1 MSEYFRKLKS
11 FGGRVKVRFIKLCN
25 KRRFKNVT
33 GLDTSDFVKKTDLT
47 SLKPGV
53 DILDFNKLKNVLANF
68 SNLKSKVD
76 KSDID
81 QLVPV
86 PVDLSKLSD
95 VVKNIVKKIYIMLR

>member
-25 KRRFKNVT
+25 KRRFK
-33 GLDTSDFVKKTDLT
+33 KTDLT
-47 SLKPGV
+47 SIKSGV

-81 QLVPV
+81 
-86 PVDLSKLSD
+86 
-95 VVKNIVKKIYIMLR
+95 